1 MRTSTNRP
9 AARSGRTRA
18 TTVTA
23 LLACPLLALTTACG
37 GGSDDSDAKATPSA
51 DRSRSA
57 APAPTRLEKAALAQG
72 DLKGYRVTTRKAENW
87 ASGQPKSRT
96 RACQPLAD
104 ATGDEPSPAAKETV
118 RRGVNGHK
126 APWKGVTAGIS
137 SYGAAEAKTF
147 MRELKAALGKCSG
160 GFSTTLSGQTVRYG
174 EVRAEPLT
182 ATGDDS
188 VGYGMTASAR
198 GTKIPMRVV
207 AVRSGSTVAL
217 FMGVDFKGL
226 SEFPVPRVIV
236 DKQLA
241 KLEKAGL

>member
-1 MRTSTNRP
+1 MTRRP
-9 AARSGRTRA
+9 AGRTGRTRA
-18 TTVTA
+18 TALTA
-23 LLACPLLALTTACG
+23 LWACPLFVLTATACS
-37 GGSDDSDAKATPSA
+37 GGSDDGDAKATPSA

-57 APAPTRLEKAALAQG
+57 PAPTRLEKAALAPG

-87 ASGQPKSRT
+87 SSGQPKSRT

-104 ATGDEPSPAAKETV
+104 ATGDKPSPEAKETV
-118 RRGVNGHK
+118 RRGVNGDK
-126 APWKGVTAGIS
+126 APYKGVTAGIS
-137 SYGAAEAKTF
+137 SYSAAGAKSF
-147 MRELKAALGKCSG
+147 MRELKAALADCSG
-160 GFSTTLSGQTVRYG
+160 GFTTTLSGQSVRYT
-174 EVRAEPLT
+174 EVRSRPAK
-182 ATGDDS
+182 AAGDDAL
-188 VGYGMTASAR
+188 GYGMTASAQ

-226 SEFPVPRVIV
+226 TEFPVPRTIV